1 MRSAVRFCDGVSLH
15 HQSFGRMAQTLAP
28 LRACILAGVLLLL
41 ITSCGGG
48 GSEDASNS
56 TGNQPPPPISQ
67 PPSAGT
73 QPPAPVPDYR
83 GETGHAEFSPF
94 NSPYLLFLAFD
105 ARGWIDFMF
114 TATLHAPAVGEFR
127 EVFAAPVSGD
137 AVVRGVLADDR
148 TGWFSTTYRNY
159 DDGQV
164 IFSGMI
170 TIISRSPNPGLGKD
184 GLDVDFEFTAFTVDS
199 SVGSFRITGTVNL
212 QTNMEDVLVDRIQ
225 ATFVVDDLE
234 STWQEKIENVELVRR
249 WSPADRSLDIGSFEF
264 ASGRVYE
271 FDFGFF
277 DYTTPEPLHFDR
289 LDRDPISG
297 GQLAAKGILS
307 SAKLLPLNILGGAIL
322 YDQNDD
328 GVSEESIRMTWDQFF
343 GDFSTVAAVQEPPV
357 AHIMPHKNT
366 YEKIF
371 DDALIKV
378 GETASLAG
386 YFSDDPNLV
395 YLDHFWELVRIP
407 QGSNA
412 TILDNTNPIVE
423 LTADVPGFY
432 MIKLTVF
439 DGVAFSTDHW
449 FIEAKPVDFPNFNVY
464 KGDLSVVTN
473 RHVAL
478 GDTINLNAR
487 SVFEFPSI
495 GQGIEAQW
503 SWTSIGGFPLQQLGG
518 LDVQIVASEI
528 GAFELK
534 IHSSFHLNDKLNV
547 MVDSPVRF
555 LPPYQFRQTIQNSVR
570 FIGDFNGDQMPD
582 LAVVQPDSTVND
594 TSVMFFY
601 GAEHN
606 FLDTGPSIGL
616 GFNSFRVAAMADM
629 DTDGIQDIV
638 VQFTDRVEIVYG
650 FSAQQSARRTTLTPS
665 ITRSNSTTRIRHIY
679 TDDIDG
685 DGLPDI
691 AVVHDGTE
699 FMSVV
704 RQVAPGQFGS
714 WETLTIDGSDLF
726 SPSNLLQSGDV
737 TGDGISDILIF
748 YHKNDV
754 PFLTTYPGVSGSS
767 PGPPSA
773 QALLFAEFSSFNM
786 LPMDVNLDGV
796 SDLIFW
802 DTQNFVLEMI
812 NNGSGVFSLGKTWQR
827 GSHGKPI
834 VLDIT
839 GDGVPEL
846 LLSGCCASIRI
857 FQASPSGLMDPYEYP
872 VGFFIDFV
880 GAADVNLDGKP
891 DLLMSRDS
899 SSFGLSLSTE

>member
-1 MRSAVRFCDGVSLH
+1 MLV
-15 HQSFGRMAQTLAP
+15 
-28 LRACILAGVLLLL
+28 
-41 ITSCGGG
+41 TSCGGG
-48 GSEDASNS
+48 GSE
-56 TGNQPPPPISQ
+56 TGGSGTGTQAPPPLP
-67 PPSAGT
+67 PTPSAGP
-73 QPPAPVPDYR
+73 QPPAPIPVFR
-83 GETGHAEFSPF
+83 GETGHAEFSLV
-94 NSPYLLFLAFD
+94 NSPFLLFLALD
-105 ARGWIDFMF
+105 ARGWIDFMS
-114 TATLHAPAVGEFR
+114 TARIFAPSVGDFF
-127 EVFAAPVSGD
+127 EVISAPVAGD
-137 AVVRGVLADDR
+137 LVRRGVVADNR
-148 TGWFSTTYRNY
+148 TGWFSTTYRSY
-159 DDGQV
+159 DDGEA
-164 IFSGMI
+164 IFNGRI
-170 TIISRSPNPGLGKD
+170 TIVIRSPDPSLGKD
-184 GLDVDFEFTAFTVDS
+184 GLDVDFEFTNFTVDFAP
-199 SVGSFRITGTVNL
+199 GGFEITGTVNF
-212 QTNMEDVLVDRIQ
+212 QTALEDVRVDRML

-234 STWQEKIENVELVRR
+234 STQQLKYENIALTRR
-249 WSPADRSLDIGSFEF
+249 WSPADRSIDIGSYEF
-264 ASGRVYE
+264 ASGRVY
-271 FDFGFF
+271 DSNFGFV
-277 DYTTPEPLHFDR
+277 DYDTPEPLHFDR
-289 LDRDPISG
+289 FDRDPISG
-297 GQLAAKGILS
+297 GMLVGKGILS
-307 SAKLLPLNILGGAIL
+307 SATLLPLNILGGAIL
-322 YDQNDD
+322 FDHNDD
-328 GVSEESIRMTWDQFF
+328 GVSEESVRMTWDQFY

-378 GETASLAG
+378 GENASLAG

-439 DGVAFSTDHW
+439 DGIAFSTDHW

-487 SVFEFPSI
+487 SVFEFPSV

-503 SWTSIGGFPLQQLGG
+503 SWTTIRGSPSQQLGG

-555 LPPYQFRQTIQNSVR
+555 LPPYQFRQTTQNSAR
-570 FIGDFNGDQMPD
+570 FIGDFNGDQIPD
-582 LAVVQPDSTVND
+582 LAAVQPDSTVND
-594 TSVMFFY
+594 TSVKFFY

-606 FLDTGPSIGL
+606 FLDMGPSIGL
-616 GFNSFRVAAMADM
+616 GFNNFGVAAMADM

-650 FSAQQSARRTTLTPS
+650 FSAQQSPRHTTLIPT
-665 ITRSNSTTRIRHIY
+665 ITRQSSGNRNGHVI

-685 DGLPDI
+685 NGQPDI
-691 AVVHDGTE
+691 VVIHAGTN

-714 WETLTIDGSDLF
+714 WETFTIDGSEFVPPINSLY
-726 SPSNLLQSGDV
+726 SGDV
-737 TGDGISDILIF
+737 TGDGISDILIL
-748 YHKNDV
+748 YQKNNV
-754 PFLTTYPGVSGSS
+754 PYLTTYPGVLGSS
-767 PGPPSA
+767 LGPPSA
-773 QALLFAEFSSFNM
+773 QALPFAEFSSYNM
-786 LPMDVNLDGV
+786 VPMDVNLDGLT
-796 SDLIFW
+796 DLIFW
-802 DTQNFVLEMI
+802 DVNNFSLEMI
-812 NNGSGVFSLGKTWQR
+812 NDGSGGFSLGKTWQR

-899 SSFGLSLSTE
+899 SLFGLSLSTE